1 LSGKKFEQKPGFSTS
16 VVPVHLEP
24 LARKPGF
31 YAASS
36 LTRKIQKT
44 VSGKSELFLQL
55 ELVAKSFSGLMA
67 VNFVSLN
74 VAEGEILGLIG
85 PNGAGKTT
93 LFNLITG
100 LYPPSKGRIVF
111 VGKDITAA
119 PPHARCRLGIA
130 RTFQLVR
137 PFPHLTVLEN
147 VSMGRV
153 YGRDSVKSKFRAEAE
168 ALEILEEVGLA
179 DRASEKAHSLTLV
192 SRKRLELARALATNP
207 KLLLLDELLAGLNPS
222 EVSASMDLIQS
233 IRHTGITIIMVEH
246 LVKAVFGLSDR
257 IVVLNAGQKIAEGTP
272 VEVANNPRVI
282 DAYLGSEAYAT
293 H

>member
-1 LSGKKFEQKPGFSTS
+1 M
-16 VVPVHLEP
+16 
-24 LARKPGF
+24 
-31 YAASS
+31 
-36 LTRKIQKT
+36 
-44 VSGKSELFLQL
+44 FLQL

-111 VGKDITAA
+111 EGKDITAA
-119 PPHARCRLGIA
+119 APHARCRLGIA

-137 PFPHLTVLEN
+137 PFPQLTVLEN
-147 VSMGRV
+147 VTIGRV
-153 YGRDSVKSKFRAEAE
+153 YGRDLIKNRRRAEAE
-168 ALEILEEVGLA
+168 ALEILEKVGLA

-192 SRKRLELARALATNP
+192 QRKRLELARALATKP

-222 EVSASMDLIQS
+222 EVSASMELIQS
-233 IRHTGITIIMVEH
+233 IRSTGITLIMVEH

-272 VEVANNPRVI
+272 MEVANNPRVI
-282 DAYLGSEAYAT
+282 DAYLGSETYAAN
-293 H
+293 